1 MMPTNSSQT
10 EFRHHLQRRWKIV
23 LGLPFMAGLL
33 AYGLTYL
40 IPPRF
45 TATAVF
51 LPPQQQQSMASSAL
65 QSIGML
71 TGLSS
76 GLGTKNPVD
85 QFVSF
90 TLSNSIR
97 NKLVDRFKLMTVYD
111 EELRE
116 DARKELLKRTHA
128 VGGKDGLIT
137 LEVEDTDPQ
146 RAADIAN
153 GYIKELDILM
163 DGLALTDSQRRR
175 LFLEGQ
181 IKKAITSL
189 SQAELTLKKSG
200 VGAGAMN
207 ASPEAAVTQV
217 ATLKAQIAATE
228 VQLQTMRSNLTE
240 NAPDILQLRQSL
252 KALRTQMAALDKF
265 DNTGDDGGYIAR
277 LREFKYQ
284 ETLYDLLSK
293 QLEMAKVDEANDAP
307 NVQVIDPATAPE
319 RKSSPK
325 RGTISSLVF
334 MAVLMI
340 LILWIRKTA
349 AQRSSETVIG

>member
-1 MMPTNSSQT
+1 MMPTNSSQP
-10 EFRHHLQRRWKIV
+10 ELRHHLQRRWKIV
-23 LGLPFMAGLL
+23 LGIPLMASVLT
-33 AYGLTYL
+33 YSLTYL

-71 TGLSS
+71 TGLSGS
-76 GLGTKNPVD
+76 LGAKNPVD

-97 NKLVDRFKLMTVYD
+97 NKLVDRFKLMAVYD

-116 DARKELLKRTHA
+116 DARKELLKRTRA

-153 GYIKELDILM
+153 AYIKELDTLM
-163 DGLALTDSQRRR
+163 DGLALTDSQHRRV
-175 LFLEGQ
+175 FLDEQ
-181 IKKAITSL
+181 IKKVKVSL
-189 SQAELTLKKSG
+189 GEAELALKKSG
-200 VGAGAMN
+200 VGSGAMN
-207 ASPEAAVTQV
+207 ASPDAAVAQV
-217 ATLKAQIAATE
+217 AALKAQVTATE
-228 VQLQTMRSNLTE
+228 VQLQTMRDSMTE
-240 NAPDILQLRQSL
+240 NAPEIRQVRQSL
-252 KALRTQMAALDKF
+252 GALRAQVSLLDKF
-265 DNTGDDGGYIAR
+265 DTTGDDAGYISR

-284 ETLYDLLSK
+284 ESLYELLGK

-307 NVQVIDPATAPE
+307 NVQVIDAATAPE

-325 RGTISSLVF
+325 RALITGLVF
-334 MAVLMI
+334 ISVLLMMI
-340 LILWIRKTA
+340 LWLRQA
-349 AQRSSETVIG
+349 ATLRTSETAPS